1 MGKIQFQNVNKV
13 YPNGFH
19 AIHDFNLDVD
29 DGEFIVFVGPSGC
42 GKSTVLRM
50 LAGLEEITS
59 GKLLLDGKVIN
70 NRPPVERDIAIVF
83 QDYALYGN
91 LSVYDN
97 VGISMKVQH
106 QKDTAIYDKV
116 QQAAATVDIQQYLNR
131 LPGQLSGGQK
141 QRVALARSII
151 RHPKAFLM
159 DEPLSNLDAK
169 LRNSTRIEIV
179 KLQRSL
185 KVTTIYVTHDQT
197 EAMTMADCM
206 VVMKEGVVQQV
217 GTPREIYGL
226 PVNMFVA
233 GFIGSPQINFIRG
246 KLEGETFVCGENRL
260 RLAPWAAHKLE
271 AWSSKE
277 VILGLHPEVFSLAEE
292 AGDGTFKADF
302 VAKEFMGSHL
312 IIHAQIQ
319 QQDVQCRIDDTSA
332 CFGGRLYLKPICPG
346 RISSM
351 PKRAKR
357 SYIWK
362 QVTTMRELKENI
374 HIQTVAK
381 LLIAVAAIAHLI
393 FTYVHTSALLLLE
406 NQICGFIMFL
416 FVLLGL
422 VTLFESTQVHVSRS
436 FAGYATIALCAAT
449 VGMGADLVSIYQT
462 AIRTQNSLEPAMV
475 YKAVWFSLALMAM
488 FALSGV
494 LLLIDTCRKHTE
506 R

>member
-197 EAMTMADCM
+197 EAMTMADRM
-206 VVMKEGVVQQV
+206 VVMKEGVVQQA

-332 CFGGRLYLKPICPG
+332 CFGGRLYLKPDM
-346 RISSM
+346 S
-351 PKRAKR
+351 RAHFFDAE
-357 SYIWK
+357 
-362 QVTTMRELKENI
+362 TGE
-374 HIQTVAK
+374 
-381 LLIAVAAIAHLI
+381 AILHM
-393 FTYVHTSALLLLE
+393 E
-406 NQICGFIMFL
+406 
-416 FVLLGL
+416 
-422 VTLFESTQVHVSRS
+422 
-436 FAGYATIALCAAT
+436 AGDDHA
-449 VGMGADLVSIYQT
+449 
-462 AIRTQNSLEPAMV
+462 
-475 YKAVWFSLALMAM
+475 
-488 FALSGV
+488 
-494 LLLIDTCRKHTE
+494 
-506 R
+506 

>member
-97 VGISMKVQH
+97 VGISMKVQD

-197 EAMTMADCM
+197 EAMTMADRM

-277 VILGLHPEVFSLAEE
+277 EIQGLHPEVFSLAEE

-332 CFGGRLYLKPICPG
+332 CFGGRLYLKPDM
-346 RISSM
+346 S
-351 PKRAKR
+351 RAHFFDAE
-357 SYIWK
+357 
-362 QVTTMRELKENI
+362 TGE
-374 HIQTVAK
+374 
-381 LLIAVAAIAHLI
+381 AILHM
-393 FTYVHTSALLLLE
+393 E
-406 NQICGFIMFL
+406 
-416 FVLLGL
+416 
-422 VTLFESTQVHVSRS
+422 
-436 FAGYATIALCAAT
+436 AGDDHA
-449 VGMGADLVSIYQT
+449 
-462 AIRTQNSLEPAMV
+462 
-475 YKAVWFSLALMAM
+475 
-488 FALSGV
+488 
-494 LLLIDTCRKHTE
+494 
-506 R
+506 

>member
-159 DEPLSNLDAK
+159 DEPLSNLMQNCA
-169 LRNSTRIEIV
+169 T
-179 KLQRSL
+179 
-185 KVTTIYVTHDQT
+185 
-197 EAMTMADCM
+197 
-206 VVMKEGVVQQV
+206 
-217 GTPREIYGL
+217 
-226 PVNMFVA
+226 
-233 GFIGSPQINFIRG
+233 
-246 KLEGETFVCGENRL
+246 
-260 RLAPWAAHKLE
+260 APA
-271 AWSSKE
+271 
-277 VILGLHPEVFSLAEE
+277 
-292 AGDGTFKADF
+292 
-302 VAKEFMGSHL
+302 
-312 IIHAQIQ
+312 
-319 QQDVQCRIDDTSA
+319 
-332 CFGGRLYLKPICPG
+332 
-346 RISSM
+346 
-351 PKRAKR
+351 
-357 SYIWK
+357 
-362 QVTTMRELKENI
+362 
-374 HIQTVAK
+374 
-381 LLIAVAAIAHLI
+381 
-393 FTYVHTSALLLLE
+393 
-406 NQICGFIMFL
+406 
-416 FVLLGL
+416 
-422 VTLFESTQVHVSRS
+422 SRS
-436 FAGYATIALCAAT
+436 
-449 VGMGADLVSIYQT
+449 
-462 AIRTQNSLEPAMV
+462 
-475 YKAVWFSLALMAM
+475 
-488 FALSGV
+488 
-494 LLLIDTCRKHTE
+494 
-506 R
+506 

>member
-1 MGKIQFQNVNKV
+1 MRLSEYASTQRTYGSRKVPRSVQQSIPIDQIYEDGTWRCGNVYSQMWSMPDINFTMSDEDNKAKILNLLGKVYMGVPSDCWLKICIQMGKIQFQNVNKV

-197 EAMTMADCM
+197 EAMTMADRM

-332 CFGGRLYLKPICPG
+332 CFGGRLYLKPDM
-346 RISSM
+346 S
-351 PKRAKR
+351 RAHFFDAE
-357 SYIWK
+357 
-362 QVTTMRELKENI
+362 TGE
-374 HIQTVAK
+374 
-381 LLIAVAAIAHLI
+381 AILHM
-393 FTYVHTSALLLLE
+393 E
-406 NQICGFIMFL
+406 
-416 FVLLGL
+416 
-422 VTLFESTQVHVSRS
+422 
-436 FAGYATIALCAAT
+436 AGDDHA
-449 VGMGADLVSIYQT
+449 
-462 AIRTQNSLEPAMV
+462 
-475 YKAVWFSLALMAM
+475 
-488 FALSGV
+488 
-494 LLLIDTCRKHTE
+494 
-506 R
+506 

>member
-197 EAMTMADCM
+197 EAMTMADRM

-302 VAKEFMGSHL
+302 VTKEFMGSHL
-312 IIHAQIQ
+312 IIHAQIP

-332 CFGGRLYLKPICPG
+332 CFGGRLYLKPDM
-346 RISSM
+346 S
-351 PKRAKR
+351 RAHFFDAE
-357 SYIWK
+357 
-362 QVTTMRELKENI
+362 TGE
-374 HIQTVAK
+374 
-381 LLIAVAAIAHLI
+381 AILHM
-393 FTYVHTSALLLLE
+393 E
-406 NQICGFIMFL
+406 
-416 FVLLGL
+416 
-422 VTLFESTQVHVSRS
+422 
-436 FAGYATIALCAAT
+436 AGDDHA
-449 VGMGADLVSIYQT
+449 
-462 AIRTQNSLEPAMV
+462 
-475 YKAVWFSLALMAM
+475 
-488 FALSGV
+488 
-494 LLLIDTCRKHTE
+494 
-506 R
+506 

>member
-13 YPNGFH
+13 DPNGGH

-197 EAMTMADCM
+197 EAMTMADRM

-246 KLEGETFVCGENRL
+246 KLERETFVCGENRL

-332 CFGGRLYLKPICPG
+332 CFGGRLYLKPDM
-346 RISSM
+346 S
-351 PKRAKR
+351 RAHFFDAE
-357 SYIWK
+357 
-362 QVTTMRELKENI
+362 TGE
-374 HIQTVAK
+374 
-381 LLIAVAAIAHLI
+381 AILHM
-393 FTYVHTSALLLLE
+393 E
-406 NQICGFIMFL
+406 
-416 FVLLGL
+416 
-422 VTLFESTQVHVSRS
+422 
-436 FAGYATIALCAAT
+436 AGDDHA
-449 VGMGADLVSIYQT
+449 
-462 AIRTQNSLEPAMV
+462 
-475 YKAVWFSLALMAM
+475 
-488 FALSGV
+488 
-494 LLLIDTCRKHTE
+494 
-506 R
+506 